1 MVPARKRRTLKMKRL
16 IASLLVLG
24 GIALFVSGC
33 MHTQGGEEHPAKAA
47 APKDHPAH

>member
-1 MVPARKRRTLKMKRL
+1 MKRL

-24 GIALFVSGC
+24 GITLFVSGC
-33 MHTQGGEEHPAKAA
+33 MHTEGAKEHPGGEHPAKAA

>member
-1 MVPARKRRTLKMKRL
+1 MKRL

-24 GIALFVSGC
+24 GVALFVSGC
-33 MHTQGGEEHPAKAA
+33 KTKEEPPAVPEVEAPA

>member
-1 MVPARKRRTLKMKRL
+1 MKRL

-24 GIALFVSGC
+24 GVALFVSGC
-33 MHTQGGEEHPAKAA
+33 KTKEEAPAVPKAEVPA